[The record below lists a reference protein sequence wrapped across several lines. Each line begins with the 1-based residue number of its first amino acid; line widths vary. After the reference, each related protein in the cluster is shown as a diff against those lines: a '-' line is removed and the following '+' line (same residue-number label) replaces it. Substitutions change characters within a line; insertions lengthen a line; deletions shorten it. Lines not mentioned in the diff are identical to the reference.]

1 MILQFGAGDVFARGI
16 TDIQGNRLVVATPVR
31 IMGLQEFSLD
41 IQTEIKEFHGQG
53 RFPIA
58 TAQGK
63 SKISGK
69 IKGALINGATLNGL
83 IFGQTMAAGTMKAI
97 HADEAG
103 LLIPTATPFTITPR
117 IPNSGRFADDL
128 GVVDEQGRN
137 MVKVSSNPLSGQY
150 AVSAAGVYTFAELDK
165 GKKVFISFAYT
176 YVTLDAKKIP
186 LTNAAMGENAT
197 FELFYIGKYKGKR
210 TMVQLASVTA
220 GKLSLFGSKNDDFSV
235 PELDFSASADDTGFY
250 VGDIYVQ
257 E

>member
-16 TDIQGNRLVVATPVR
+16 TDIQGNRLSVATPVR

-69 IKGALINGATLNGL
+69 IKGALINGATLNAM
-83 IFGQTMAAGTMKAI
+83 IFGQAMSTGTMKALY
-97 HADEAG
+97 ADESG
-103 LLIPTATPFTITPR
+103 RVVPNATPFNVTPH
-117 IPNSGRFADDL
+117 IPHTGTFVDDL
-128 GVVDEQGRN
+128 GVIDENGVAL
-137 MVKVSSNPLSGQY
+137 VKVAANPLTGQY
-150 AVSAAGVYTFAELDK
+150 SVSNTGTYSFHESQK
-165 GKKVFISFAYT
+165 GKKVFISFTYT
-176 YVTLDAKKIP
+176 YLVRDAKKIP
-186 LTNAAMGENAT
+186 LTNVAMGENAT
-197 FELFYIGKYKGKR
+197 FELFYVGKYKGKR
-210 TMVQLASVTA
+210 TMVQLASVTS